1 MSDEPVSQR
10 RRGKIAQCPRTI
22 REEVCRRLDD
32 GQQGPE
38 ILAWLNAQPEVVSL
52 TALEWEGHAI
62 SDNNLSQWFKGGFL
76 DWQRQQIEVES
87 TTRLAEFSMR
97 LARET
102 GGSMA
107 EGVVAMA
114 GGKILSALEGAEG
127 DHLIKLVAG
136 AASLRGVEL
145 DKEKVGI
152 SREKTAIARDAV
164 TLDREKFERL
174 AVAKF
179 IDWAA
184 NEEARAIATGAATKE
199 VKMDQLIQLMF
210 GQRPAPAANA

>member
-10 RRGKIAQCPRTI
+10 RRGKIAQCPRAI

-52 TALEWEGHAI
+52 TALQWEGHAI
-62 SDNNLSQWFKGGFL
+62 SDNNLSQWHKGGFL
-76 DWQRQQIEVES
+76 DWQRQQLEVES
-87 TTRLAEFSMR
+87 TQRLAEFSAR
-97 LARET
+97 LAKAT
-102 GGSMA
+102 GGSMS
-107 EGVVAMA
+107 EGVVAVA
-114 GGKILSALEGAEG
+114 GGKILAALESAEG
-127 DHLIKLVAG
+127 DDLVKLVAG
-136 AASLRGVEL
+136 AAALRA
-145 DKEKVGI
+145 KEIDAARLGI
-152 SREKTAIARDAV
+152 SQEKLTLAREV
-164 TLDREKFERL
+164 HGLDREKFERL